1 MDCSSNVSLSLLSP
15 LMHSLMKNTL
25 LLFVLAFTAMACG
38 TKAPKMSDTW
48 IDLTHPFDS
57 TTLYWPNNKTGFVHT
72 ADFKGFVRPMGY
84 FYSSYSISAPEH
96 GGTHLDA
103 PIHFSENKLTAD
115 QVPLSSLAGNAVI
128 IDVSEKALANR
139 DYQIMPQDILD
150 WEAKHGAVPDHTIL
164 LFRTGYAQFYP
175 NREKYFGTA
184 RLGADAIPE
193 LHFPGIHPDAAQW
206 LVDHRNIASFGI
218 DTPSMDYGQ
227 STDFKSHQILLGH
240 NIPGFE
246 NVNIP
251 LSLQVKNLYLVAL
264 PMKIGSGSGAPL
276 RIIVNPMQ

>member
-1 MDCSSNVSLSLLSP
+1 
-15 LMHSLMKNTL
+15 MKKLFILIFASTL
-25 LLFVLAFTAMACG
+25 LASCNTSKSSYEF
-38 TKAPKMSDTW
+38 SNSW

-57 TTLYWPNNKTGFVHT
+57 TTLYWPNNKTQFIHT
-72 ADFKGFVRPMGY
+72 TDYKGIVRPMGY

-103 PIHFSENKLTAD
+103 PIHFAENKLTAD
-115 QVPLSSLAGNAVI
+115 KIPLEHLAGKGIV
-128 IDVSEKALANR
+128 IDVSERALKNR
-139 DYQIMPQDILD
+139 DYQISAEDIQN
-150 WEAKHGAVPDHTIL
+150 WEKENGRIENGSIV

-175 NREKYFGTA
+175 NRDKYFGTA
-184 RLGADAIPE
+184 RIGVEAIPE

-206 LVDHRNIASFGI
+206 LVDNRKISSFGL

-227 STDFKSHQILLGH
+227 STDFKTHQIMLGN

-251 LSLQVKNLYLVAL
+251 MTLPSKEIYIVAL
-264 PMKIGSGSGAPL
+264 PMKIGNGSGAPL
-276 RIIVNPMQ
+276 RIIANVLSR

>member
-1 MDCSSNVSLSLLSP
+1 MKKLFLLIFTSSIFASCITS
-15 LMHSLMKNTL
+15 KNTYE
-25 LLFVLAFTAMACG
+25 FSSA
-38 TKAPKMSDTW
+38 W

-57 TTLYWPNNKTGFVHT
+57 TTLYWPNNKTNFIHT
-72 ADFKGFVRPMGY
+72 TDYKGIVRPMGY

-103 PIHFSENKLTAD
+103 PIHFAENKLTAD
-115 QVPLSSLAGNAVI
+115 KIPLKHLTGKGIV
-128 IDVSEKALANR
+128 IDVSERALFNH
-139 DYQIMPQDILD
+139 DYQISVEDIVN
-150 WEAKHGAVPDHTIL
+150 WEKENGRIEDHTII

-184 RLGADAIPE
+184 LIGNEAIPE
-193 LHFPGIHPDAAQW
+193 LHFPGIHPKAAQW
-206 LVDHRNIASFGI
+206 LVDNRKISSFGL

-227 STDFKSHQILLGH
+227 STDFKTHQIMLGN

-251 LSLQVKNLYLVAL
+251 MTLPSKGIYIVAL
-264 PMKIGSGSGAPL
+264 PMKIGNGSGAPL
-276 RIIVNPMQ
+276 RIIANVLSH

>member
-1 MDCSSNVSLSLLSP
+1 
-15 LMHSLMKNTL
+15 MKNLIFLISATTI
-25 LLFVLAFTAMACG
+25 LASCITSKNSHEF
-38 TKAPKMSDTW
+38 SSTW

-57 TTLYWPNNKTGFVHT
+57 TTLYWPNNKTNFIHT
-72 ADFKGFVRPMGY
+72 TDYKGIVRPMGY

-103 PIHFSENKLTAD
+103 PIHFAENKQTAD
-115 QVPLSSLAGNAVI
+115 KIPLEHLAGKGIV
-128 IDVSEKALANR
+128 IDVSERALKNR
-139 DYQIMPQDILD
+139 DYQISAEDIQN
-150 WEAKHGAVPDHTIL
+150 WEKEYGRIENGSIV

-184 RLGADAIPE
+184 RKGDEAIPE

-206 LVDHRNIASFGI
+206 LVDNRKISSFGL

-227 STDFKSHQILLGH
+227 STDFKTHQIMLGN

-251 LSLQVKNLYLVAL
+251 QTLPSKNIYIVAL
-264 PMKIGSGSGAPL
+264 PMKIGNGSGAPL
-276 RIIVNPMQ
+276 RIIANVINR

>member
-1 MDCSSNVSLSLLSP
+1 MKKLIVFAFCISALASCKTSKKVYEFNSS
-15 LMHSLMKNTL
+15 
-25 LLFVLAFTAMACG
+25 
-38 TKAPKMSDTW
+38 W

-57 TTLYWPNNKTGFVHT
+57 TTLYWPNNKANFIHT
-72 ADFKGFVRPMGY
+72 TDYKGIVRPMGY

-103 PIHFSENKLTAD
+103 PIHFAQNKLTAD
-115 QVPLSSLAGNAVI
+115 KLPLDKLAGKGIV
-128 IDVSEKALANR
+128 IDVSSRALQNR
-139 DYQIMPQDILD
+139 DYQISVQDLID
-150 WEAKHGAVPDHTIL
+150 WEKENGRIENNSIV

-175 NREKYFGTA
+175 NREKYFGTG
-184 RLGADAIPE
+184 RIGPEAIPE

-206 LVDHRNIASFGI
+206 LVDNRKISSFGL

-227 STDFKSHQILLGH
+227 STDFKTHQIMLGN

-251 LSLQVKNLYLVAL
+251 EMLPSKNIYIVAL
-264 PMKIGSGSGAPL
+264 PMKIGNGSGAPL
-276 RIIVNPMQ
+276 RIIANVLK